1 MKDHQKKFELKTPKI
16 DPILDVF
23 SEATEKSFK
32 YKMKQKLLSV
42 NQKVISKKVD
52 LETFCVQNSHVC
64 ENVCVWEKMCEEIFS
79 FIDREA
85 FCGVGLKI
93 VAPSGGNLES
103 FRVIS
108 NTRIDNQ
115 FVLLAHKKLVQN

>member
-1 MKDHQKKFELKTPKI
+1 
-16 DPILDVF
+16 
-23 SEATEKSFK
+23 
-32 YKMKQKLLSV
+32 
-42 NQKVISKKVD
+42 
-52 LETFCVQNSHVC
+52 
-64 ENVCVWEKMCEEIFS
+64 MCEEIFS
-79 FIDREA
+79 FIDREG

>member
-52 LETFCVQNSHVC
+52 LETFSILILAILSSMKSFLDFF
-64 ENVCVWEKMCEEIFS
+64 VWI
-79 FIDREA
+79 
-85 FCGVGLKI
+85 L
-93 VAPSGGNLES
+93 
-103 FRVIS
+103 
-108 NTRIDNQ
+108 Q
-115 FVLLAHKKLVQN
+115 

>member
-1 MKDHQKKFELKTPKI
+1 MDSTLENKGEL
-16 DPILDVF
+16 
-23 SEATEKSFK
+23 
-32 YKMKQKLLSV
+32 Y
-42 NQKVISKKVD
+42 
-52 LETFCVQNSHVC
+52 
-64 ENVCVWEKMCEEIFS
+64 
-79 FIDREA
+79 
-85 FCGVGLKI
+85 GVGLKI